1 MNNLGKVEIDLFKM
15 EELRFLDLSI
25 SGNMKKDYKLK
36 TVKVRW
42 KDNVNLSSGELKKNK
57 SSKELKFNMNQEDLK
72 LKKKWRFK
80 KLKEKEDFKKRDLSR
95 KELRSKDKEK
105 SKFGNKREKEKS

>member
-1 MNNLGKVEIDLFKM
+1 MSNPTKVEIDSFKL
-15 EELRFLDLSI
+15 EELRCLDLMSE
-25 SGNMKKDYKLK
+25 NMKKEYKLK

-72 LKKKWRFK
+72 SKKKWKSK
-80 KLKEKEDFKKRDLSR
+80 KLKEKEDFKKKELSKKDLS
-95 KELRSKDKEK
+95 LINKEK
-105 SKFGNKREKEKS
+105 LKFGNKREKEKF

>member
-1 MNNLGKVEIDLFKM
+1 MNNLGKAEIDLFKM

-25 SGNMKKDYKLK
+25 SENMKKDYKLK

-72 LKKKWRFK
+72 LKKKWK
-80 KLKEKEDFKKRDLSR
+80 CKESKEREDFLKKSLSK
-95 KELRSKDKEK
+95 KELSLRDKEK
-105 SKFGNKREKEKS
+105 LKF

>member
-1 MNNLGKVEIDLFKM
+1 MNNLGKAEIDLFKM

-25 SGNMKKDYKLK
+25 SENMKKEYKLK

-57 SSKELKFNMNQEDLK
+57 SSKELKFNMKAQRPSGSVVTTWMLSEIKNSNK
-72 LKKKWRFK
+72 MS
-80 KLKEKEDFKKRDLSR
+80 KKRIQKGWR
-95 KELRSKDKEK
+95 
-105 SKFGNKREKEKS
+105 